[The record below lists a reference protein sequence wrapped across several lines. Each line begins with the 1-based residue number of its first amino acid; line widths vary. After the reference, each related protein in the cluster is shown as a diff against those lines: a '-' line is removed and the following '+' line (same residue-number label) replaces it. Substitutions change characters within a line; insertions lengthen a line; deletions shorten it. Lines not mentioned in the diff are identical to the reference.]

1 MGVETNTY
9 QIPDLVLSDTF
20 YEWYTVTNNSIIE
33 KLNLMK
39 LYQLGSVSI
48 SGQGS
53 VVGDGISAGTDTSGN
68 LFIEVGSTIDKDIT

>member
-20 YEWYTVTNNSIIE
+20 YEWFTTTNNEIIE
-33 KLNLMK
+33 KLNLLK
-39 LYQLGSVSI
+39 IYDVGSVTI

-53 VVGDGISAGTDTSGN
+53 VAGDGISAGR
-68 LFIEVGSTIDKDIT
+68 FFW